1 MIGLC
6 LSVLGTTVLLPVS
19 VFTLSWQHSIEKT
32 QWEER
37 WRIEEGESP
46 QLVFVEGR
54 IHGSGAGMEPPP
66 RAKREN
72 GVWVYE
78 EALRLPALHLAHS
91 PFASPYRL
99 CPGDEACHALEA
111 WLPGLPE
118 IGEVELFPCS
128 PSSPSSPPSAAESAG
143 SMERKVSAKR

>member
-6 LSVLGTTVLLPVS
+6 LSVLGTTVFLPVS

-37 WRIEEGESP
+37 WRIEEGESAG
-46 QLVFVEGR
+46 LVFVEGR

-66 RAKREN
+66 RVRLKN

-78 EALRLPALHLAHS
+78 EALRLPALRLAHS
-91 PFASPYRL
+91 PFAPQYRL
-99 CPGDEACHALEA
+99 CPGDEACHTLDT

>member
-37 WRIEEGESP
+37 WRIEEGESAG
-46 QLVFVEGR
+46 LVFVEGR

-66 RAKREN
+66 RVRLKN

-78 EALRLPALHLAHS
+78 EALRLPALRLAHS
-91 PFASPYRL
+91 PFAPQYRL
-99 CPGDEACHALEA
+99 CPGDEACHTLDT